1 MTIISGAL
9 SGPGIWTVFIEN
21 WQLFLECFVGTL
33 KLSAISV
40 LLGTCLG
47 AVVSVARLSKFKVFN
62 WLFAAYVE
70 ILRGTPLLVQLYIFY
85 FFIPMVLPLPFFES
99 KYNCVVMALVINS
112 SAYVAEI
119 FRSGIQS
126 VDKGQREAAKSLG
139 MSDFNT
145 MTRIIMPQA
154 IKTILPALGNEFI
167 AMTKETS
174 LASTFFITE
183 LMYARALLQST
194 KFLTWQP
201 LFVIAIIYF
210 VLTFVLSKLV
220 GLLEKKLAVS
230 D

>member
-1 MTIISGAL
+1 
-9 SGPGIWTVFIEN
+9 
-21 WQLFLECFVGTL
+21 
-33 KLSAISV
+33 
-40 LLGTCLG
+40 
-47 AVVSVARLSKFKVFN
+47 
-62 WLFAAYVE
+62 
-70 ILRGTPLLVQLYIFY
+70 
-85 FFIPMVLPLPFFES
+85 
-99 KYNCVVMALVINS
+99 MALVINS

-210 VLTFVLSKLV
+210 ILTFVLSKLV